1 MSTADTLSIFEERRE
16 PALLGAAMLA
26 LTVHLVLLG
35 VLFVGVRWQ
44 SHPASA
50 VVVELWQAPPAPTP
64 PEPPRVIEPPRPE
77 PKPVVPP
84 PEPKPEPK
92 IEKPDIA
99 IKEPPKPKAEPP
111 KPKPK
116 PEPRPKPEP
125 KPEPK
130 PKPKPKPDPRIE
142 AEFRKRLQQEAA
154 QEQKSISAQR
164 QEQELK
170 DVLAR
175 DAAAVRA
182 RGLDKYVSSI
192 VAKVKGNWNLPPD
205 LKGNPEAVFSV
216 VQLPTGQV
224 LTVKLERSSGIAAFD
239 AAVER
244 AILKSS
250 PLPRPE
256 RPELF
261 ERELKLTFRP

>member
-1 MSTADTLSIFEERRE
+1 MSAADTLSIFEERRE
-16 PALLGAAMLA
+16 PALLGSAALA

-44 SHPASA
+44 SHPAGA
-50 VVVELWQAPPAPTP
+50 VVVELWQAPP
-64 PEPPRVIEPPRPE
+64 EVPRAIEPPKPE

-84 PEPKPEPK
+84 PAPKPEPKPEPK

-99 IKEPPKPKAEPP
+99 IKEPPKPKPKPEP
-111 KPKPK
+111 KPKP
-116 PEPRPKPEP
+116 RPEP

-130 PKPKPKPDPRIE
+130 PKPKPESRPDTRAD
-142 AEFRKRLQQEAA
+142 AEFRKRLQQELA
-154 QEQKSISAQR
+154 QEQKTLTAQR
-164 QEQELK
+164 QEQELR

-182 RGLDKYVSSI
+182 RGLDEYVSKI
-192 VAKVKGNWNLPPD
+192 VAKVKGNWALPPD

-224 LTVKLERSSGIAAFD
+224 LTVRLLKSSGIPVFD